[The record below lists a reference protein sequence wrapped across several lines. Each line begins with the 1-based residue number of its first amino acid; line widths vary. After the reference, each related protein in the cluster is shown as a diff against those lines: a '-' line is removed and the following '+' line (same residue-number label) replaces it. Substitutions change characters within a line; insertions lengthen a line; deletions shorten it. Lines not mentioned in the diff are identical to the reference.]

1 MKKWLKWHCMI
12 LMSLAI
18 VCFPQLCMSADK
30 KLISSLPPD
39 LKDGAAAAIMNA
51 VAGKLDARLEIIYAP
66 FKRRLAMMEAGD
78 IDFLT
83 GLLKNPLREKYI
95 HYIYPPYKSR
105 SDTVFFVPRG
115 KTVLVRR
122 YEDLHH
128 LKIGTVVGSKYF
140 PKFDDDTSLNREVCH
155 SAELNLKKLMAG
167 RIDAA
172 AFPESAGLDLIDRM
186 GLKEHVAAADYR
198 FSEQKNVFI
207 GISKKSW
214 LMNSI
219 EQVEDLVR
227 SMIENEEL
235 KRVIVDYYT
244 SRGLPAP
251 VF

>member
-1 MKKWLKWHCMI
+1 MKKLLKWHCI
-12 LMSLAI
+12 IVMSLAI
-18 VCFPQLCMSADK
+18 VCFSQLCMSADK
-30 KLISSLPPD
+30 KLISSLPPE
-39 LKDGAAAAIMNA
+39 LKDGADAVIMNTI
-51 VAGKLDARLEIIYAP
+51 AGKLDARLEIKCAP
-66 FKRRLAMMEAGD
+66 FKRRLAMMEVGD

-115 KTVLVRR
+115 KTALVRR

-167 RIDAA
+167 RIDVA

-186 GLKEHVAAADYR
+186 GIKEYLEVADYR
-198 FSEQKNVFI
+198 FSKQKNVYI

-219 EQVEDLVR
+219 QQVDDLVR
-227 SMIENEEL
+227 SMIENGEL
-235 KRVIVDYYT
+235 KRVIIDYYT
-244 SRGLPAP
+244 SRGLPTP